1 MGDDNDKKGK
11 KGKGKGKGEDD
22 EEEEK
27 DDKDKKGKKGKGKGK
42 GEEDEEKDEKKVS
55 AKMQKLLDDRK
66 EEEEKKIKEHDKN
79 QLQNWE
85 GPVKSLADIMD
96 IDKLETQMCDMLL
109 GYTRITDS
117 FVGFPAATNVFKT
130 SEAQAKV
137 LVKVVKS
144 VHGAMRKMQL
154 DKMPEEKRPQVKRM
168 VTYFFYVIQEA
179 FRSYGKKEMDGKGI
193 KLFQEALISIGFT
206 STAEHVFTVWSE
218 AQIAESKAKEEADDN
233 DKKGK
238 KGKGKGKGEDDEEE
252 EKKDKKEKDD
262 KKKG

>member
-85 GPVKSLADIMD
+85 GPVKNLADIMD

-117 FVGFPAATNVFKT
+117 FVGFPAVTNVFKT

-144 VHGAMRKMQL
+144 VHEALRKMQL
-154 DKMPEEKRPQVKRM
+154 DKMPEERRPQVKRM

-179 FRSYGKKEMDGKGI
+179 FRSFGKKDLDGKGI
-193 KLFQEALISIGFT
+193 KLFQEALISIGFPK
-206 STAEHVFTVWSE
+206 TAEHVYDKWSE
-218 AQIAESKAKEEADDN
+218 FRLAEAKAAEEA
-233 DKKGK
+233 
-238 KGKGKGKGEDDEEE
+238 EAA
-252 EKKDKKEKDD
+252 
-262 KKKG
+262 